1 MKKNAILRRLIPWL
15 IAAVLI
21 FCLVYFVGIPLYSQ
35 KDAQVDR
42 LPEVSYYEG
51 GKDPIVLENDALKF
65 ELDPTTTHFKLTEKA
80 SGREWLSNPEGAAN
94 DAVAKSSQANLYTL
108 QSTLLMTYTDKDK
121 GTANI
126 TFNNYQRSIMNGNYT
141 IENVNADS
149 VDVVY
154 SIGDISKVYM
164 MPYAI
169 TEERFQMFTERM
181 KEQLGLSKSKINSK
195 ISNVYNVYSPETLA
209 AKSDADREAILAQYP
224 IAA

>member
-1 MKKNAILRRLIPWL
+1 MKKKSILRRLIPWL
-15 IAAVLI
+15 ITAILL
-21 FCLVYFVGIPLYSQ
+21 FCLIYFVGIPLYSQ
-35 KDAQVDR
+35 KEEQVDR
-42 LPEVSYYEG
+42 LPEVTYYEG
-51 GKDPIVLENDALKF
+51 GKDPIVLENDALRF
-65 ELDPTTTHFKLTEKA
+65 ELDPATTQFKLTEKA
-80 SGREWLSNPEGAAN
+80 SGREWLSNPENAAN
-94 DAVAKSSQANLYTL
+94 DAVAKSSQANLYAL

-141 IENVNADS
+141 IENVTDDS

-181 KEQLGLSKSKINSK
+181 KDQLGLTKSKINSK
-195 ISNVYNVYSPETLA
+195 VSNVYIVYSPETLA
-209 AKSDADREAILAQYP
+209 AKTEADRKSVV
-224 IAA
+224 